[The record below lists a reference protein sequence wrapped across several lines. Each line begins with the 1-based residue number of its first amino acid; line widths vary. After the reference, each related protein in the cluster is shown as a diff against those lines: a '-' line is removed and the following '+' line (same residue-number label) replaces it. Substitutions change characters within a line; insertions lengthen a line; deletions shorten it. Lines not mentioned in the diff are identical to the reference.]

1 MALRNMQDLYTLIK
15 KIKKAPSMYLGQHS
29 IICLQAFLSGYSVA
43 KHELG
48 GQPTEQDRDFM
59 EFPEW
64 IRKRFNI
71 QTSQSWASIIL
82 FYSEDERKALD
93 KFFQLFEE
101 FLSRNDSL
109 ETLSESGLE
118 SEQKLLS

>member
-1 MALRNMQDLYTLIK
+1 MQDLYTLIK

-48 GQPTEQDRDFM
+48 EQSTEQEQDFR

-101 FLSRNDSL
+101 FLSRNGSL
-109 ETLSESGLE
+109 EMLSEGELE
-118 SEQKLLS
+118 SDKA

>member
-1 MALRNMQDLYTLIK
+1 MHDLYTLIK

-48 GQPTEQDRDFM
+48 GQLTEQEQDFR

-101 FLSRNDSL
+101 FLSRNDSPKTIG
-109 ETLSESGLE
+109 EGRLE

>member
-1 MALRNMQDLYTLIK
+1 MQDLYTLLK

-43 KHELG
+43 KHELS
-48 GQPTEQDRDFM
+48 GQPTKQEQDFR

-64 IRKRFNI
+64 IRKKFNI
-71 QTSQSWASIIL
+71 QTSPRLASIIL

-101 FLSRNDSL
+101 FLSRDNSL
-109 ETLSESGLE
+109 EMLIEGELEPEQTLLNY
-118 SEQKLLS
+118 K